1 MEASQVAP
9 ESYLTSPPGHLRRE
23 KRTALSGPRWQMKKA
38 VALPPAGKVAAPM
51 GLFVRNP
58 SKVDSFVGKLSGK
71 GL

>member
-38 VALPPAGKVAAPM
+38 VALLGKVAAPI

-58 SKVDSFVGKLSGK
+58 SKLDSFVGKLSGQ